1 MAEKIKIFERKT
13 GEELKKF
20 LKLKESQMTSLDW
33 CKWAGWF
40 DTDGNFAKS
49 KTASGSH
56 LKLKDREPVELLSNT
71 FETNLSKRTSHT
83 ITPEPFKKEYTVDT
97 FCTVLSGE
105 KGRWFTKNVYPYLLK
120 EEKKAYAA
128 KLLGYEPESRKLD
141 DWTYDEVINYIAT
154 AIDGDGNINKRFHVK
169 YKLNISIKIASSE
182 VEYLSTLKY
191 LIENVLKIN
200 CSLLEVATYMTKKGI
215 RTKYMI
221 MVNANRFNR
230 NIFENLAKD
239 NVMTI
244 SRKRNA
250 ILEYLNQ

>member
-13 GEELKKF
+13 GEELENF
-20 LKLKESQMTSLDW
+20 LKLKESQMTSSDW

-40 DTDGNFAKS
+40 DTDGNFQKN
-49 KTASGSH
+49 KTVMGSH

-71 FETNLSKRTSHT
+71 FETTLSKRTSHT
-83 ITPEPFKKEYTVDT
+83 TTPEPFKKEYTIEVFYTALTGDK
-97 FCTVLSGE
+97 C
-105 KGRWFTKNVYPYLLK
+105 RWFTRNVYPYLLK
-120 EEKKAYAA
+120 EEKKEYAIR
-128 KLLGYEPESRKLD
+128 LLGYKPESKKLD
-141 DWTYDEVINYIAT
+141 DWTHEEVISYFAT

-169 YKLNISIKIASSE
+169 NKLNISIKIASSE
-182 VEYLSTLKY
+182 VEYLNTLKY

-200 CSLLEVATYMTKKGI
+200 CALHEVSTYMTKKGI
-215 RTKYMI
+215 RTKYII